1 MFTSEYYYD
10 GLVCGLDDN
19 VFKFTYTLSLWHPR
33 GRKMKGGGGCHIG
46 ITALYEYYLPPNVVI
61 KRKLKIPHCQNSY
74 TIWSMSEQLQYL
86 INISQYHTVRTVI
99 LSDQCQNSYNIWSI
113 YRRSVTISTK
123 VCRLV
128 CLCGEV
134 YFYIDHR

>member
-10 GLVCGLDDN
+10 GRVCGLDDN

-33 GRKMKGGGGCHIG
+33 GRKMNGKKCHIG

-74 TIWSMSEQLQYL
+74 TIWSMSEQLHYL
-86 INISQYHTVRTVI
+86 INVRTVTI
-99 LSDQCQNSYNIWSI
+99 SDQ
-113 YRRSVTISTK
+113 
-123 VCRLV
+123 
-128 CLCGEV
+128 
-134 YFYIDHR
+134 YIVETEAKENDTSNTSMIAHSSDLLQLFQ